1 MVQVRKRECCKT
13 LQIQLP
19 ITELLM
25 VMLTGETSS
34 VQDTNLYPKLNTK
47 INKDILADQFNMFI
61 VLESG
66 NYKDRCV
73 ING

>member
-1 MVQVRKRECCKT
+1 
-13 LQIQLP
+13 
-19 ITELLM
+19 
-25 VMLTGETSS
+25 MLTGETSS
-34 VQDTNLYPKLNTK
+34 VQDTNLYPKQYTK